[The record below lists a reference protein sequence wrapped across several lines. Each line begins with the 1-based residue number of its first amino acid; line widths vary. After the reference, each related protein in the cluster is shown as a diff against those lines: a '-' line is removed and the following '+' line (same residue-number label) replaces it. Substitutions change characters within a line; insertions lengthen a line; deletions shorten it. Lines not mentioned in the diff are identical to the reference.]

1 MKGLIKY
8 SILFAI
14 ALGLLSIAQ
23 ASYEEGKHYQKLAP
37 EIVQTEFAKELQTKE
52 KDKVIVLEFFSYG
65 CSWCYKIEP
74 LIEQFKAK
82 LPANVAFVQIPVE
95 FQQSWGPL
103 TKAYYTAHDLKVL
116 NTVHEPLFEAVQ
128 TEKITTA
135 SPEVL
140 GKFFASKGVKKA
152 DFEATF
158 DSFGVENQ
166 HKWANEMTRAYKIT
180 AVPVI
185 IVQGP
190 EGAYITSV
198 RMAGS
203 DQDLFRVVDE
213 LLKKQIAALPKDK
226 TDKSANGA
234 KPVKYNKR

>member
-1 MKGLIKY
+1 MKQLIKY
-8 SILFAI
+8 SILFAMAI
-14 ALGLLSIAQ
+14 GLFSIAQ
-23 ASYEEGKHYQKLAP
+23 AAYEEGTHYQKLP
-37 EIVQTEFAKELQTKE
+37 DDIVQSEFSKELQAKE

-74 LIEQFKAK
+74 LIEQFQKK
-82 LPANVAFVQIPVE
+82 LPSNVVFIQIPVE

-103 TKAYYTAHDLKVL
+103 TKAFYTAHDLKVL
-116 NTVHEPLFEAVQ
+116 SKVHEPLFEAIQ

-140 GKFFASKGVKKA
+140 SKFFASKGVKPA
-152 DFEATF
+152 DFTAAF

-166 HKWANEMTRAYKIT
+166 QKWANEMTRAYKIT
-180 AVPVI
+180 AIPGV

-190 EGAYITSV
+190 EGAYMTSV

-203 DQDLFRVVDE
+203 DQDMFRVIDE
-213 LLKKQIAALPKDK
+213 LIKKQVAALPKVEKADQA
-226 TDKSANGA
+226 TDK
-234 KPVKYNKR
+234 KK